1 MEESISA
8 LTDRQK
14 ARERLNQVFQSLLDK
29 MIFADESVPLPGK
42 KFIEWE
48 DLADEVDRTLVPTFL
63 EERAALEAS
72 AQADCG
78 GACPHGAS
86 DRVYRI
92 KEAGKVEVI
101 TPHGPVVLHQQ
112 RCRWRPCGRSFSPS
126 GAGRGPAERG
136 GCVAQGG
143 GTNRP

>member
-1 MEESISA
+1 MSA
-8 LTDRQK
+8 RTDRQK
-14 ARERLNQVFQSLLDK
+14 ARERLGQVFQSILDK
-29 MIFADESVPLPGK
+29 MIPPDDAVPLPGK
-42 KFIEWE
+42 QFIEWE

-78 GACPHGAS
+78 GRCPHCSS
-86 DRVYRI
+86 DRVYLI
-92 KEAGKVEVI
+92 KQAGKVEVI
-101 TPHGPVVLHQQ
+101 TPHGPVVLHKQ
-112 RCRWRPCGRSFSPS
+112 RCRCRPCGRSFSPS

-143 GTNRP
+143 VPDHP